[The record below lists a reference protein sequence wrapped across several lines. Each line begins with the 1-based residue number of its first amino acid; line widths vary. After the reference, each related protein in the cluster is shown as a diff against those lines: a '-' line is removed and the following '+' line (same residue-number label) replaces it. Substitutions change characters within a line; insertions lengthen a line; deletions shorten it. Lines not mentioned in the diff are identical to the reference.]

1 MVKTTL
7 GKRMNYL
14 KQLLF
19 CALLCTADAYSM
31 NFDPQS
37 AQISEQHQ
45 LTPEQEAKL
54 LAQQAHIEAQLPEI
68 ELSITQAERLLE
80 ESQPAIKAAITQA
93 GYGLVD
99 KDVQNTSIFG
109 SFPEKL
115 LYPFFSEPCY
125 WDETSLA
132 DVEHILR
139 HELSLHPEGSAEY
152 TQVETKLTALR
163 EMTAAQ
169 EAISSRPY
177 DYDFHGRTYYNDER
191 CKQAAE
197 QIATLQQE
205 IAALENDRRQR
216 NPQWSMYNYGF
227 NEIDRKRNQRDDLQR
242 NIDHYNAYKPAHEK
256 AAKLDSEHPFLQE
269 SFNLNIGLYG
279 TDLINAGLLA
289 GHALNDYLLFQK
301 LKRYSNEQILTTI
314 MLYKNEILTL
324 LHNVNRNIDGTI
336 IDDENISALYNFF
349 SLNCFNT
356 KIATFLSNYK
366 TLGIAINYIAF
377 KELLAGLERNC
388 SNSEKTTVN
397 VVKNYVGS
405 NINLALHGNGD
416 ADERAVLE
424 YANAQHSIAFKK
436 YWRNWSISSIVKP
449 LITIAAGKEA
459 LLMNFLPT
467 IRSCAL
473 SISGTPKWYMDA
485 LDSYAFHL
493 LKSSLVTTYFIKQ
506 IDAHYNQNWQHFL
519 LANIDLLTAFI
530 TPLVDNATNKEQLT
544 KHQNAL
550 EQFINERA
558 TASFVAWWE
567 FKSKRMA
574 RTELVI
580 EALLLTP
587 AWIKLIK
594 ISPQLYEFANQ

>member
-1 MVKTTL
+1 
-7 GKRMNYL
+7 MNYL

-19 CALLCTADAYSM
+19 CALLCTADTYSM
-31 NFDPQS
+31 NLDPQS
-37 AQISEQHQ
+37 AQIPEQQRQQ

-68 ELSITQAERLLE
+68 EHRITEAERLLE
-80 ESQPAIKAAITQA
+80 ESQPAIKAAIIQA

-115 LYPFFSEPCY
+115 LYPFLSQPFY
-125 WDETSLA
+125 DDETSLTS
-132 DVEHILR
+132 VERILR
-139 HELSLHPEGSAEY
+139 HELSLHPQGSAEH

-163 EMTAAQ
+163 EITAAQ
-169 EAISSRPY
+169 AAIRNRPY
-177 DYDFHGRTYYNDER
+177 DYDYHGLSYYNDES
-191 CKQAAE
+191 CKQAAQ
-197 QIATLQQE
+197 QIAILQQE
-205 IAALENDRRQR
+205 IADLERDRQR
-216 NPQWSMYNYGF
+216 NPRQNHANPWYNYDNRA
-227 NEIDRKRNQRDDLQR
+227 NEIDRKKNKQDDLQR
-242 NIDHYNAYKPAHEK
+242 NINSYNAYKGAHEK
-256 AAKLDSEHPFLQE
+256 TAKLESEHSFLQE
-269 SFNLNIGLYG
+269 NFNFSIGLYG

-301 LKRYSNEQILTTI
+301 LKKYSNEQILTTI

-324 LHNVNRNIDGTI
+324 LRNVNRNIDGTV
-336 IDDENISALYNFF
+336 IDDENITALYNFF

-366 TLGIAINYIAF
+366 TLGMAINYVVF
-377 KELLAGLERNC
+377 KELLAGLERN
-388 SNSEKTTVN
+388 STNSEKTAVN
-397 VVKNYVGS
+397 LVKKYVGS

-416 ADERAVLE
+416 ADEKAVLE
-424 YANAQHSIAFKK
+424 YANAQHQIAFKK
-436 YWRNWSISSIVKP
+436 YWCNWSVSSIVKP
-449 LITIAAGKEA
+449 LIAITAGEEA

-473 SISGTPKWYMDA
+473 SISGTPTWYMNT

-493 LKSSLVTTYFIKQ
+493 LKRTLVTTYFIKQ

-519 LANIDLLTAFI
+519 FTNIDLLTAFI
-530 TPLVDNATNKEQLT
+530 TPLVDNATNKEALT

-558 TASFVAWWE
+558 TASFVAWWQ